1 MGKHISQALPIQAKL
16 EMAKDISEII
26 ACLHSGQRSAADL
39 LIEDLKARALYM
51 DEDIQQRVL
60 MFAEQVHFQYDYDPW
75 HRITVDVQKAADK
88 LIETLG
94 FRAPK

>member
-39 LIEDLKARALYM
+39 LIEDLKTRATTVLLNDSIDYNNLKM
-51 DEDIQQRVL
+51 DLPYIGFVE
-60 MFAEQVHFQYDYDPW
+60 
-75 HRITVDVQKAADK
+75 KACAK
-88 LIETLG
+88 LNANVE
-94 FRAPK
+94 